1 MRIYQTKIK
10 LHETDAAGVLFF
22 ANQLKIVHDAYESL
36 LEDIG
41 FGFTDLIKDQDFFLP
56 IVHSESDY
64 QLPLSVGDPVEIQT
78 MVADVGKTSF
88 TLAYKLL
95 DATPTIVGT
104 ARTVHVSIDKKTRKK
119 ISLPDDLR
127 LKMEE
132 LRAEDQEKISI

>member
-95 DATPTIVGT
+95 DATLTIVGT

>member
-1 MRIYQTKIK
+1 
-10 LHETDAAGVLFF
+10 
-22 ANQLKIVHDAYESL
+22 
-36 LEDIG
+36 
-41 FGFTDLIKDQDFFLP
+41 
-56 IVHSESDY
+56 
-64 QLPLSVGDPVEIQT
+64 
-78 MVADVGKTSF
+78 GKTSF

-95 DATPTIVGT
+95 DATLTIVGT